1 MTLPLSMDIAFSV
14 LLIITICYAVILNR
28 KLSNLHQHKKDLEKL
43 SATFIQSTSGAEEAI
58 KRLKDNSEKTQK
70 NLLKAQGLRDD
81 LNFLIDR
88 SSTAADRL
96 ERNVREVQS
105 QMLENKKS
113 DDNES
118 LELKDGNLNDT
129 FGQRTNVSS
138 VMKNKGFDLKKI
150 DNESKK
156 RQKSQAEKD
165 LIEALRL
172 VQ

>member
-1 MTLPLSMDIAFSV
+1 M
-14 LLIITICYAVILNR
+14 
-28 KLSNLHQHKKDLEKL
+28 
-43 SATFIQSTSGAEEAI
+43 
-58 KRLKDNSEKTQK
+58 
-70 NLLKAQGLRDD
+70 
-81 LNFLIDR
+81 IDR

-118 LELKDGNLNDT
+118 LELKDRNLNDT
-129 FGQRTNVSS
+129 FGQRTNVNS
-138 VMKNKGFDLKKI
+138 VMKNRGLDLKKI
-150 DNESKK
+150 DIESKK

>member
-1 MTLPLSMDIAFSV
+1 M
-14 LLIITICYAVILNR
+14 
-28 KLSNLHQHKKDLEKL
+28 HQHKKDLEKL
-43 SATFIQSTSGAEEAI
+43 SATFIQSTSRAEEAI

-129 FGQRTNVSS
+129 YGQRTNVSS
-138 VMKNKGFDLKKI
+138 VIKNKGFDLKKI

>member
-1 MTLPLSMDIAFSV
+1 M
-14 LLIITICYAVILNR
+14 
-28 KLSNLHQHKKDLEKL
+28 HQHKKDLEKL
-43 SATFIQSTSGAEEAI
+43 SATFIQSTSRAEEAI

-172 VQ
+172 V